1 MITFIVGLI
10 TMIIILTIGVGCLF
24 IVDEI
29 GIEMTILVVMV
40 CIMSYILG
48 TLVLGTF

>member
-10 TMIIILTIGVGCLF
+10 TMIIILAIGVGCLF
-24 IVDEI
+24 IVDKI
-29 GIEMTILVVMV
+29 GIETTIITVMV

-48 TLVLGTF
+48 ILVLGSF